1 MGRER
6 RALLVT
12 QNTLLILSARQ
23 LSDASASG
31 FVCLWCL
38 HFTTRWTD
46 GSANDKRHANTSVEE
61 EGNKDEEGGVGEGP
75 ARFRARSRQSIVST
89 WLWLAGRMCNI
100 KSNYFL
106 CNMVTAWGRLR
117 GEGRA
122 QTISI
127 WNSILL
133 QAAQCSN
140 CLSCQGCQAAPGAS
154 ALDAAA
160 AALYMHVSY
169 FFFFFLWL
177 NHKRL

>member
-1 MGRER
+1 MTHILPKLSLNWLVALPRSDLFPFPSWPRVHLSAPKPMRVGRER

-46 GSANDKRHANTSVEE
+46 GSANDKRHANTSVEG
-61 EGNKDEEGGVGEGP
+61 EGNKEEKEEGP

-89 WLWLAGRMCNI
+89 WLRLAGRMCNI

-106 CNMVTAWGRLR
+106 CNMVTAWGRR
-117 GEGRA
+117 GGREGR
-122 QTISI
+122 
-127 WNSILL
+127 
-133 QAAQCSN
+133 
-140 CLSCQGCQAAPGAS
+140 
-154 ALDAAA
+154 
-160 AALYMHVSY
+160 
-169 FFFFFLWL
+169 
-177 NHKRL
+177 RR